1 MLRYTTK
8 DIIQRAEQL
17 SDLDEDNRC
26 PKVMLDNGNWLF
38 GE

>member
-17 SDLDEDNRC
+17 SDLENSDFISDRE
-26 PKVMLDNGNWLF
+26 KTLSA
-38 GE
+38 